1 MMQNTIDLTGRSA
14 LVTGGSSGI
23 GRAVADLFTAL
34 GAHVVTAD
42 LAERCG
48 SSVSG
53 YHVRGDVCNI
63 DDIDAMVRAARSATG
78 ELDIL
83 VNSAG
88 IVNELVPTID
98 QDIVHW
104 QRVLDVNL
112 RGTFLACRQAARA
125 MLPRGQGAIVNL
137 SSITGLAGFPR
148 RSAYGPAKAAVA
160 LLTKSLA
167 CEWGP
172 QGVRVNCI
180 APGYIETPMTGAL
193 LQDQRVSAGP
203 IGERTPLGR
212 MGQPEEI
219 ARVAAFLVSDWAS
232 FLTGAVVPVDGGWS
246 AFGGAGPV
254 QGA

>member
-1 MMQNTIDLTGRSA
+1 MTANVIDLTGRSA

-23 GRAVADLFTAL
+23 GRAVAELFTAL

-42 LAERCG
+42 LDERG
-48 SSVSG
+48 DIASG
-53 YHVRGDVCNI
+53 LHVRGDVCNI
-63 DDIDAMVRAARSATG
+63 DDVDAMIREARAATG

-98 QDIVHW
+98 QDIDHW

-125 MLPRGQGAIVNL
+125 MLPRRQGAIVNL

-160 LLTKSLA
+160 MLTKSLA

-172 QGVRVNCI
+172 QGLRVNCI

-193 LQDQRVSAGP
+193 LADQRVKAGP

-212 MGQPEEI
+212 MGQPDEI
-219 ARVAAFLVSDWAS
+219 ARVVAFLVSDWAS
-232 FLTGAVVPVDGGWS
+232 YLTGAVVPVDGGWS

-254 QGA
+254 KGA

>member
-1 MMQNTIDLTGRSA
+1 VTANVIDLTGRSA
-14 LVTGGSSGI
+14 LVTGGCSGI
-23 GRAVADLFTAL
+23 GRAVAELFTAL

-42 LAERCG
+42 LDERG
-48 SSVSG
+48 GGGVSG
-53 YHVRGDVCNI
+53 GHVRGDVCNI
-63 DDIDAMVRAARSATG
+63 DDIDAMVREARAATG
-78 ELDIL
+78 DLDIL

-98 QDIVHW
+98 QDIAHW

-125 MLPRGQGAIVNL
+125 MLPRRQGAIVNL

-172 QGVRVNCI
+172 HGLRVNCI
-180 APGYIETPMTGAL
+180 APGYIETPMTSAL
-193 LQDQRVSAGP
+193 LHDQRVNADP
-203 IGERTPLGR
+203 ICERTPLGR
-212 MGQPEEI
+212 MGQPDEI

-232 FLTGAVVPVDGGWS
+232 YLTGAVVPVDGGWS
-246 AFGGAGPV
+246 AFGGASPV